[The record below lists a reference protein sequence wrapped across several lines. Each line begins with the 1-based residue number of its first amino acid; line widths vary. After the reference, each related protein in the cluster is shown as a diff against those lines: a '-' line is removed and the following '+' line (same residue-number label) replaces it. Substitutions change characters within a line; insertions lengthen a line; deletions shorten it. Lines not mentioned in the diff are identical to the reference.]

1 MTLYQELQ
9 LNQAGSKQLIRNTQD
24 KKEKARHIAVYLFK
38 ILLTLAFCVVFVT
51 VYTKVF
57 GSDNSIVGVVV
68 LLSVMTF
75 RFADFGIHAPHALSS
90 LMVIWGIMTFGPR
103 LANAGNLVT
112 ELIVNMVCIFTLMI
126 LGCHNVVMFN
136 QSTLLL
142 GYLLLYGYDVSGTQ
156 YLQRIAGMAVGG
168 ILTGIVFYRNHR
180 HQKYKRTLRHIFEE
194 FDLHSSRTRWQI
206 CVTLG
211 VSSVIFFAGLFGLPR
226 AMWAGIAA
234 MSVLVPFHADMKGRI
249 KGRIPGNILGG
260 LTFIV
265 LYLVLPESMYSLI
278 GILGGIGV
286 GLSATY
292 GWQAVFN
299 SWGAMSIA
307 MTFLGV
313 GGAIFY
319 RIFNNAFGAFYA
331 LVFYRLFSIGMDW
344 ITEVKKKRVSV

>member
-1 MTLYQELQ
+1 M
-9 LNQAGSKQLIRNTQD
+9 
-24 KKEKARHIAVYLFK
+24 
-38 ILLTLAFCVVFVT
+38 
-51 VYTKVF
+51 
-57 GSDNSIVGVVV
+57 
-68 LLSVMTF
+68 
-75 RFADFGIHAPHALSS
+75 
-90 LMVIWGIMTFGPR
+90 
-103 LANAGNLVT
+103 
-112 ELIVNMVCIFTLMI
+112 
-126 LGCHNVVMFN
+126 MFN